1 MALQISQDKL
11 CIMQQK
17 IRMDQGQ
24 INMILLAILKN
35 KHLKHDSTKA
45 YHQ

>member
-17 IRMDQGQ
+17 TGIDQQQ

-35 KHLKHDSTKA
+35 KLPEAWWPKEL
-45 YHQ
+45 